1 MDVESAE
8 SPEVD
13 KLETKGLVVHFQ
25 GLKALDGIDLS
36 VNPGEIFGLIG
47 PNGAGKTTLVNVLSG
62 FQPVL
67 AGQVLLGGR
76 NVTGWSPDRLT
87 HAGVVRT
94 FQNVRLFARLSAFEN
109 IEVAALGVGVG
120 RRRARS
126 DAWELLDRMQLA
138 DRADLMASTLPFGL
152 ERRLAIA
159 RALASRPRFM
169 LLDEPAAGLNE
180 VESESLSSLIR
191 EIRQDFRCG
200 ILVIDHDMRLILG
213 LCERIQVL
221 DHGRTICTGRPS
233 EVTRDPRVIE
243 AYLGSTKVGQTA
255 RG

>member
-1 MDVESAE
+1 MHAESAE
-8 SPEVD
+8 SPEED
-13 KLETKGLVVHFQ
+13 HLETRGLVVHFE

-36 VNPGEIFGLIG
+36 VRRGEIFGLIG

-67 AGQVLLGGR
+67 AGQVILRGQD
-76 NVTGWSPDRLT
+76 VTGWSPGRLA

-109 IEVAALGVGVG
+109 VEVAALGVGLG
-120 RRRARS
+120 RKQARN

-138 DRADLMASTLPFGL
+138 DRADLTASTLPFGL

-159 RALASRPRFM
+159 RALASKPRFM

-180 VESESLSSLIR
+180 VESDSLGALIR
-191 EIRQDFRCG
+191 EIRRDFGCG

-221 DHGRTICTGRPS
+221 DRGRTIRTGLPS
-233 EVTRDPRVIE
+233 EVARDPRVIE
-243 AYLGSTKVGQTA
+243 AYLGSTKVGHVA
-255 RG
+255 GG